1 MSADLY
7 EVISL
12 AARYFFA
19 LLGVLIVLRAYAWLL
34 SDRNEKHRR
43 LRELPDAGMVGEL
56 VVLSGS
62 DLPEGTGISL
72 PREGVLGS
80 VRSCDLFL
88 PASGVRR
95 KHLSFSFQPGL
106 GLLVHPF
113 SGCEVFVNDMRVSC
127 RGKDSEVPMGHG
139 SFLRVG
145 SALLRLRLYAGM
157 DPSAGFEDGNS
168 LPAQQASPVPESP
181 TLPQNPILFSSQE
194 AHYDDEYP
202 PVHPP
207 VPVETILADNP
218 SLNSPTNP
226 NAAKPLQPRRADRW
240 EADWSE

>member
-56 VVLSGS
+56 IVLSGS
-62 DLPEGTGISL
+62 DLPEGTGITL

-95 KHLSFSFQPGL
+95 KHLSFSFQQGL
-106 GLLVHPF
+106 GILVHPF
-113 SGCEVFVNDMRVSC
+113 SGCEVFVNDIQVSC
-127 RGKDSEVPMGHG
+127 RDKNREVPLMHG

-145 SALLRLRLYAGM
+145 SALLRLRLFAGM
-157 DPSAGFEDGNS
+157 DPNAGFEDGYS
-168 LPAQQASPVPESP
+168 LPAPQASPIPESP
-181 TLPQNPILFSSQE
+181 MLPPYPVSPSQE
-194 AHYDDEYP
+194 APYNEEYP
-202 PVHPP
+202 PFQPP
-207 VPVETILADNP
+207 VPVETIHTCNP
-218 SLNSPTNP
+218 ATIASTDP
-226 NAAKPLQPRRADRW
+226 NTSKALHPRRKDRW